1 MTMGMANI
9 PTIKMMMTGGWFM
22 ALFQPHYHLVGGF
35 NPSRKICKSVGM
47 TIPNIWKIM
56 KNKDVANHQPVIVY
70 WYHITISM
78 AQLHQSFHS
87 CHRAATSFITASIS
101 ASPLKSFN
109 LRLTRVAMDFMGIH
123 GVLQGLMFFSFF
135 FFRNFKGYYGSYI
148 GNSIG

>member
-35 NPSRKICKSVGM
+35 NPSKKICKSVGM

-56 KNKDVANHQPVIVY
+56 KNQPVIVY
-70 WYHITISM
+70 LYHITISM
-78 AQLHQSFHS
+78 AQLQQSFHS

-123 GVLQGLMFFSFF
+123 GVLQGLMT
-135 FFRNFKGYYGSYI
+135 FFRNFKGYYGSYR